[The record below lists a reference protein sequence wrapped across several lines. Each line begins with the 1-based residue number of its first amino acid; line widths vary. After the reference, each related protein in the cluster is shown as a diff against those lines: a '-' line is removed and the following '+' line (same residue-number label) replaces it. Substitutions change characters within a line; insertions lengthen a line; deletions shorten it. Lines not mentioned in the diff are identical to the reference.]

1 MENASAF
8 PTLLPFKWRKNNTSS
23 HIYPRASLVTQL
35 LKNPPAVPETWVR
48 FLGWED
54 ALEKGKATHSR
65 ILAWRIPWTWLS
77 DFHFHFPHP
86 PKVKWRRLS
95 HVPIA
100 EIEDFQDQGLDM
112 PFPAWWWYGIADL
125 LLCVYIN
132 QERTELK
139 TCGRCKNRGIC
150 IPTSCHV
157 KNATREAFLKWQSKD
172 HQKPTPS

>member
-8 PTLLPFKWRKNNTSS
+8 PSLLPFKWRKNNTFS
-23 HIYPRASLVTQL
+23 HIYPRASLVAQL
-35 LKNPPAVPETWVR
+35 VKNPPAVQATWVR

-54 ALEKGKATHSR
+54 ALKKGMATHSR
-65 ILAWRIPWTWLS
+65 ILAWRILYMDYTVHGVAKSWTRLS

-100 EIEDFQDQGLDM
+100 SRTKDLICHS
-112 PFPAWWWYGIADL
+112 PAWWWYGIADL

-139 TCGRCKNRGIC
+139 TCGRCKNGGIC
-150 IPTSCHV
+150 ILTSCHI
-157 KNATREAFLKWQSKD
+157 KNATREAFLK
-172 HQKPTPS
+172 